1 MRAMRVARINDTAE
15 AHFRERLGEFWRR
28 FAYDEWYSLSAE
40 ELQAYC
46 AGREGVTPYPW
57 QGTQARGTI
66 K

>member
-1 MRAMRVARINDTAE
+1 MRVGSLNETAE

-46 AGREGVTPYPW
+46 ADREGVTPYPW
-57 QGTQARGTI
+57 Q
-66 K
+66 KN